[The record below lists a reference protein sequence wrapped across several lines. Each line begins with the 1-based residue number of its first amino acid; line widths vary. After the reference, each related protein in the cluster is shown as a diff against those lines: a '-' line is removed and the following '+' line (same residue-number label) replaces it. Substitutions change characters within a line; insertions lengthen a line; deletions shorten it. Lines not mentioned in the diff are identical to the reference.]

1 MCEQIDS
8 AIAWGAARCAE
19 FSDTAKL
26 DAEILLAHCINKPRS
41 YLYSWPEQAIAGK
54 VWQHYQELIAKRIE
68 PTPVAYLS
76 GQREFF
82 SLNFKTTAVALV
94 PRPETELLVE
104 TLLDLCPNHADVDL
118 LELGTGTGVIA
129 ICLKL
134 NRPDINMV
142 ATDISADCLGLARQN
157 AALHAVDIEWIE
169 SDWFSAIDNSR
180 RYNMIL
186 SNPPYIAATDP
197 YLKQGDLRAEPLAAL
212 TPGKTGLEA
221 LQIIIASA
229 PGYLKPR
236 GYLLLEHGFDQQADV
251 AQMMREQGFAEI
263 ICRTDINDLPRLS
276 MGRLIE
282 HPGPG

>member
-1 MCEQIDS
+1 MCEQIHS
-8 AIAWGAARCAE
+8 AIAWGAARCAK

-26 DAEILLAHCINKPRS
+26 DAQLLLAHCIDKPRS
-41 YLYSWPEQAIAGK
+41 YLYSWPEQAIPDDA
-54 VWQHYQELIAKRIE
+54 WQHYQALIDKRIE
-68 PTPVAYLS
+68 PTPVAYLL

-82 SLNFKTTAVALV
+82 SLNFKTTKVALV
-94 PRPETELLVE
+94 PRPETEILVE
-104 TLLDLCPNHADVDL
+104 TFLDLCPNRIEVDL

-142 ATDISADCLGLARQN
+142 ATDISADCLSLARHN
-157 AALHAVDIEWIE
+157 AALHAVDIEWVE
-169 SDWFSAIDNSR
+169 SDWFSAINNAR

-197 YLKQGDLRAEPLAAL
+197 CLKQGDLRAEPLAAL

-221 LQIIIASA
+221 LQLITASA
-229 PGYLKPR
+229 PGYLKPQ

-276 MGRLIE
+276 MGRIK
-282 HPGPG
+282 

>member
-8 AIAWGAARCAE
+8 AIAWGAARCAK

-26 DAEILLAHCINKPRS
+26 DAELLLAHCIDKPRS
-41 YLYSWPEQAIAGK
+41 YLYSWPEQAVPDDA
-54 VWQHYQELIAKRIE
+54 WQHYQALIDKRIE
-68 PTPVAYLS
+68 PTPVAYLL

-82 SLNFKTTAVALV
+82 SLNFKTTKVALV
-94 PRPETELLVE
+94 PRPETEILVE
-104 TLLDLCPNHADVDL
+104 TFLDLCPNRFEVDL
-118 LELGTGTGVIA
+118 LELGTGTGIIA

-142 ATDISADCLGLARQN
+142 ATDISADLLSLARHN
-157 AALHAVDIEWIE
+157 AALHAVDIEWVE
-169 SDWFSAIDNSR
+169 SDWYSAIDTAR

-197 YLKQGDLRAEPLAAL
+197 CLKQGDLRAEPLAAL

-221 LQIIIASA
+221 LQLIIASA
-229 PGYLKPR
+229 PGYLKPQ

-276 MGRLIE
+276 MGRIK
-282 HPGPG
+282 